1 MGGNLLEVGVQPARH
16 IQFGAFD
23 LDLETGELRR
33 RGRAVKL
40 SPQPL
45 QVLALLAGSPG
56 RLVTREAIR
65 KELWDA
71 DTFVDFEHALNFCIR
86 EVRAALRD
94 SAKKPRYIETL
105 ARRGYRF
112 IAETTSNGAG

>member
-1 MGGNLLEVGVQPARH
+1 MEVGVQPARH

-56 RLVTREAIR
+56 RLVVAIKSSVEPYR
-65 KELWDA
+65 RN
-71 DTFVDFEHALNFCIR
+71 TFIPRRL
-86 EVRAALRD
+86 AAVTISGGNRRPLFGGASPGR
-94 SAKKPRYIETL
+94 KPRSAPIVLLWPISRTV
-105 ARRGYRF
+105 
-112 IAETTSNGAG
+112 